1 MDYWKIVEIFEYNG
15 ILNIEKY
22 WKIVENIGILN
33 IEKYWKIVE
42 ILENISFLC
51 YNISIKDVS

>member
-1 MDYWKIVEIFEYNG
+1 MDYWKIVEIFEYN
-15 ILNIEKY
+15 
-22 WKIVENIGILN
+22 GILN